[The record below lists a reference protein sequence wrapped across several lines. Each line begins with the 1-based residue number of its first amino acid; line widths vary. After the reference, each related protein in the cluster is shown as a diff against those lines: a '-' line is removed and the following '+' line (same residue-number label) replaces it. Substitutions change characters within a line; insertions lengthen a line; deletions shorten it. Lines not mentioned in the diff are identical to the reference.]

1 MTKKNDEIEKERT
14 LALIREKKTLVF
26 DRSDA
31 DEQRNL
37 SMKLF
42 N

>member
-1 MTKKNDEIEKERT
+1 MTKKDDEIERERA
-14 LALIREKKTLVF
+14 LALVRGKKTLVF

-31 DEQRNL
+31 DEQKNL

>member
-1 MTKKNDEIEKERT
+1 MTKEDGEVERGRA
-14 LALIREKKTLVF
+14 LALVRGKETLVF
-26 DRSDA
+26 DRSGA
-31 DEQRNL
+31 DEQGNL